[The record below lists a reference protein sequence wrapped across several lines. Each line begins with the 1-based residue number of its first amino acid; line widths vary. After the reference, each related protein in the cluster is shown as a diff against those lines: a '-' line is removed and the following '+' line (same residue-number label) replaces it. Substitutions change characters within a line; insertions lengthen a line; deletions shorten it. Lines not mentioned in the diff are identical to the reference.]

1 MLTANYQIY
10 LSLCLKHFSI
20 SVCNPEALSF
30 VRQEDSGGRDV
41 SGELLQPEGGETQ
54 QARDRNQGV
63 PGAPPKSSHRL
74 QERKGA
80 SPDRA

>member
-1 MLTANYQIY
+1 M
-10 LSLCLKHFSI
+10 
-20 SVCNPEALSF
+20 
-30 VRQEDSGGRDV
+30 RQEDSGGRDV